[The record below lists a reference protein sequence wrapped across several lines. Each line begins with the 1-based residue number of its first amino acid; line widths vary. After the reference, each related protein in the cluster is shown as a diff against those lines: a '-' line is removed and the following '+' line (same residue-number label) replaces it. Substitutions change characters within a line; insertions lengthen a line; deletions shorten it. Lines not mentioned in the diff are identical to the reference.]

1 METLVLEFL
10 KCVLQNRKEVKQ
22 LRTLLDKDKIYVS
35 GDIRQPG
42 NEAFFVFGG
51 CCFSIQRIVKKN
63 PDSNV
68 ASSAVHVL
76 HYYPNS
82 VTDTQA
88 LIDQC
93 NSARQPVTVSFDYCQ
108 GLLWELLNEM
118 EGKVFNVD
126 SVFFHIINKYAKKPS
141 DQESV

>member
-1 METLVLEFL
+1 MDLLVLEFL
-10 KCVLQNRKEVKQ
+10 KCLIQNLKEVKQ

-51 CCFSIQRIVKKN
+51 CCFSIQRIVKKS
-63 PDSNV
+63 PDSRV
-68 ASSAVHVL
+68 ASSTVHVL

-88 LIDQC
+88 LINQC
-93 NSARQPVTVSFDYCQ
+93 NSARQPVIVSFDCHQ
-108 GLLWELLNEM
+108 GLLGQLLDKM
-118 EGKVFNVD
+118 EGDVFNAD
-126 SVFFHIINKYAKKPS
+126 NVFLHIIKKYAKKPS
-141 DQESV
+141 DKESV